1 MATTPFEEKPYVQS
15 DAVTRAQQAL
25 QAQQAAKPGDYRSQW
40 QGKLDSA
47 LGEIQNRPDFSY
59 DVNSD
64 ALYQQVAQNYL
75 RQGQQAMMDTAGQ
88 AAALT
93 GGYGNSYG
101 QTAGQQVYNQYLQG
115 LTELVPQ
122 YRQLALEQYR
132 LEGEDLLKQYQL
144 LLDQEN
150 RDYDRYRDTLEDYYG
165 ALDRLQAAYDQER
178 SYDYSRYADSRD
190 FAYGQHM
197 DQRNHQYRTD
207 RDAVE
212 DSQWLQQLQY
222 QQERDRIQD
231 EQWQKEYEEM
241 IRQYNQDYE
250 LSLMAKTAAS
260 SGSRSSSGGRSSGSG
275 SKKTAQEEQKT
286 EKTPIQTFTEY
297 MNARSREGMTT
308 QQAAQLITH
317 AANTGIIEKK
327 DQLNYM
333 LIYG

>member
-47 LGEIQNRPDFSY
+47 LGKIQNRPDFSY

-75 RQGQQAMMDTAGQ
+75 RKGQQAMMDTAGQ

-122 YRQLALEQYR
+122 YQQLALEQYR

-190 FAYGQHM
+190 FAYGQYM

-231 EQWQKEYEEM
+231 EQWQKEYQER

-260 SGSRSSSGGRSSGSG
+260 SGSRSSSGGRSSG

>member
-15 DAVTRAQQAL
+15 DAVTKAQQAL
-25 QAQQAAKPGDYRSQW
+25 QAQQGARPGEYQSQW
-40 QGKLDSA
+40 QGKLNSA
-47 LGEIQNRPDFSY
+47 LSQIQNRPDFSY

-75 RQGQQAMMDTAGQ
+75 RQGRQAMMDTAGQ

-101 QTAGQQVYNQYLQG
+101 QTAGQQIYNQYLQG

-122 YRQLALEQYR
+122 YQQLALEQYR
-132 LEGEDLLKQYQL
+132 LEGEDLLNQYQL

-150 RDYDRYRDTLEDYYG
+150 RDYDRYRHALEDYYG
-165 ALDRLQAAYDQER
+165 ELDRLQAAYDQER
-178 SYDYSRYADSRD
+178 SYDYTRFADDRD
-190 FAYGQHM
+190 FAYGQYM
-197 DQRNHQYRTD
+197 DQLNHQYRTD

-212 DSQWLQQLQY
+212 DEQWLRQLNY
-222 QQERDRIQD
+222 QQERDRIED
-231 EQWQKEYEEM
+231 EQWQREYEEM
-241 IRQYNQDYE
+241 IRQYNQNYE
-250 LSLMAKTAAS
+250 LSLMAKTA
-260 SGSRSSSGGRSSGSG
+260 SSGGRSSGGS
-275 SKKTAQEEQKT
+275 SKKAAEEE

-297 MNARSREGMTT
+297 MNEQSRNGLTT

-317 AANTGIIEKK
+317 AANTGLIDKA

>member
-47 LGEIQNRPDFSY
+47 LGKIQNRPDFSY

-190 FAYGQHM
+190 FAYGQYM

-260 SGSRSSSGGRSSGSG
+260 SGSRSSSGGRSSGS
-275 SKKTAQEEQKT
+275 KKTAQEEQKT

>member
-1 MATTPFEEKPYVQS
+1 MMAITPFEEKPYVQS
-15 DAVTRAQQAL
+15 DGVTKAPQAL
-25 QAQQAAKPGDYRSQW
+25 QAQQAATPGAYRSQL

-47 LGEIQNRPDFSY
+47 LSQLQGRPDVSY
-59 DVNSD
+59 DAASD
-64 ALYQQVAQNYL
+64 ALLQQVAQNYL

-101 QTAGQQVYNQYLQG
+101 PTAGQQIYNQYLQG
-115 LTELVPQ
+115 LTELVPP

-132 LEGEDLLKQYQL
+132 LEGEDLLNQYQL
-144 LLDQEN
+144 LLDQET
-150 RDYDRYRDTLEDYYG
+150 RDYDRYRHALEDYYG
-165 ALDRLQAAYDQER
+165 ELDRLQTAYDQER
-178 SYDYSRYADSRD
+178 SYDYTRFADDRD
-190 FAYGQHM
+190 FAYGQYM
-197 DQRNHQYRTD
+197 DQLNHQYRTD

-222 QQERDRIQD
+222 QQERDRIRD
-231 EQWQKEYEEM
+231 VQWQREYEEM

-250 LSLMAKTAAS
+250 LSLMAKTA
-260 SGSRSSSGGRSSGSG
+260 SSGGRSSGGS
-275 SKKTAQEEQKT
+275 SKKASQEE

-297 MNARSREGMTT
+297 MNEQSRNGLTT

-317 AANTGIIEKK
+317 AANTGLIDKK

>member
-47 LGEIQNRPDFSY
+47 LGKIQNRPDFSY

-122 YRQLALEQYR
+122 YQQLALEQYR

-190 FAYGQHM
+190 FAYGQYM
-197 DQRNHQYRTD
+197 DQLNHQYRTD

-260 SGSRSSSGGRSSGSG
+260 SGGRSSGGG
-275 SKKTAQEEQKT
+275 SKKTAQREEKET

>member
-15 DAVTRAQQAL
+15 DAVTKAQQAL
-25 QAQQAAKPGDYRSQW
+25 QAQQGARPGEYQSQW
-40 QGKLDSA
+40 QGKLNSA
-47 LGEIQNRPDFSY
+47 LSQIQNRPDFSY

-75 RQGQQAMMDTAGQ
+75 RQGRQAMMDTAGQ

-101 QTAGQQVYNQYLQG
+101 QTAGQQIYNQYLQG

-132 LEGEDLLKQYQL
+132 LEGEDLLNQYQL

-150 RDYDRYRDTLEDYYG
+150 RDYDRYRHALEDYYG
-165 ALDRLQAAYDQER
+165 ELDRLQAAYDQER
-178 SYDYSRYADSRD
+178 SYDYTRFADDRD
-190 FAYGQHM
+190 FAYGQYM
-197 DQRNHQYRTD
+197 DQLNHQYRTD

-222 QQERDRIQD
+222 QQERDRIRD
-231 EQWQKEYEEM
+231 EQWQREYVEM

-250 LSLMAKTAAS
+250 LCLMAKTA
-260 SGSRSSSGGRSSGSG
+260 SSGGRSSGGS
-275 SKKTAQEEQKT
+275 SKKAAEEE

-297 MNARSREGMTT
+297 MNEQSRNGLTT

-317 AANTGIIEKK
+317 AANTGLIKK
-327 DQLNYM
+327 EDQLNYM

>member
-47 LGEIQNRPDFSY
+47 LGKIQNRPDFSY

-190 FAYGQHM
+190 FAYGQYM

-260 SGSRSSSGGRSSGSG
+260 SGGRSSGGSG

>member
-15 DAVTRAQQAL
+15 DAVTKAQQAL
-25 QAQQAAKPGDYRSQW
+25 QAQQGARPGEYQSQW
-40 QGKLDSA
+40 QGKLNSA
-47 LGEIQNRPDFSY
+47 LSQIQNRPDFSY

-75 RQGQQAMMDTAGQ
+75 RQGRQAMMDTAGQ

-101 QTAGQQVYNQYLQG
+101 QTAGQQIYNQYLQG

-132 LEGEDLLKQYQL
+132 LEGEDLLNQYQL

-150 RDYDRYRDTLEDYYG
+150 RDYDRYRHALEDYYG
-165 ALDRLQAAYDQER
+165 ELDRLQAAYDQER
-178 SYDYSRYADSRD
+178 SYDYTRFADDRD
-190 FAYGQHM
+190 FAYGQYM
-197 DQRNHQYRTD
+197 DQLNHQYRTD

-212 DSQWLQQLQY
+212 DEQWLRQLNY
-222 QQERDRIQD
+222 QQERDRIED
-231 EQWQKEYEEM
+231 EQWQREYEEM
-241 IRQYNQDYE
+241 IRQYNQNYE
-250 LSLMAKTAAS
+250 LSLMAKTA
-260 SGSRSSSGGRSSGSG
+260 SSGGRSSGGS
-275 SKKTAQEEQKT
+275 SKKAAEEE

-297 MNARSREGMTT
+297 MNEQSRNGLTT

-317 AANTGIIEKK
+317 AANTGLIDKA

>member
-47 LGEIQNRPDFSY
+47 LGKIQNRPDFSY

-190 FAYGQHM
+190 FAYGQYM

-231 EQWQKEYEEM
+231 EQWQKEYEER

-260 SGSRSSSGGRSSGSG
+260 SGSRSSSGGRSSG

>member
-1 MATTPFEEKPYVQS
+1 MAITPFEEKPYVQS
-15 DAVTRAQQAL
+15 DGVTKAQQAL

-47 LGEIQNRPDFSY
+47 LSQIQNRPDFSY

-101 QTAGQQVYNQYLQG
+101 QTAGQQIYNQYLQG

-132 LEGEDLLKQYQL
+132 LEGEDLLNQYQL

-150 RDYDRYRDTLEDYYG
+150 RDYDRYRHALEDYYG
-165 ALDRLQAAYDQER
+165 ELDRLQTAYDQER
-178 SYDYSRYADSRD
+178 SYDYTRFADDRD
-190 FAYGQHM
+190 FAYGQYM
-197 DQRNHQYRTD
+197 DQLNHQYRTD

-222 QQERDRIQD
+222 QQERDRIRD
-231 EQWQKEYEEM
+231 EQWQREYEEM

-250 LSLMAKTAAS
+250 LSLMAKTA
-260 SGSRSSSGGRSSGSG
+260 SSGGRSSGGS
-275 SKKTAQEEQKT
+275 SKKASQEE

-297 MNARSREGMTT
+297 MNEQSRNGLTT

-317 AANTGIIEKK
+317 AANTGLIDKK

>member
-47 LGEIQNRPDFSY
+47 LGKIQNRPDFSY

-190 FAYGQHM
+190 FAYGQYM
-197 DQRNHQYRTD
+197 DQRNHQYRTE

-260 SGSRSSSGGRSSGSG
+260 SGSRSSSGGRSSGS
-275 SKKTAQEEQKT
+275 KKTAQEEQKT

>member
-1 MATTPFEEKPYVQS
+1 MATTPFEEKPYAQS
-15 DAVTRAQQAL
+15 DAVTKAQQAL
-25 QAQQAAKPGDYRSQW
+25 QAQQAARPGDYRSQW

-47 LGEIQNRPDFSY
+47 LSRIQNRPDFSY
-59 DVNSD
+59 DAGSD

-88 AAALT
+88 ASALT

-122 YRQLALEQYR
+122 YQQLALEQYR
-132 LEGEDLLKQYQL
+132 LEGEDLLQQYQL

-150 RDYDRYRDTLEDYYG
+150 RDYDRYRDTLQDYYG
-165 ALDRLQAAYDQER
+165 ALDRLQAAYDRER
-178 SYDYSRYADSRD
+178 DSDYTRYTDSRD
-190 FAYGQHM
+190 FAYGRYL
-197 DQRNHQYRTD
+197 DQLNHQYRTD
-207 RDAVE
+207 RDAAE
-212 DSQWLQQLQY
+212 DEKWLQQLQY

-231 EQWQKEYEEM
+231 EQWQKEYEER
-241 IRQYNQDYE
+241 IRQYNQDYA
-250 LSLMAKTAAS
+250 LSLMAKTA
-260 SGSRSSSGGRSSGSG
+260 SSGGRSSGGS
-275 SKKTAQEEQKT
+275 SKKTTAQTEAE

-297 MNARSREGMTT
+297 MNTQSRNGMTT

-317 AANTGIIEKK
+317 AANNGLIPKE

>member
-47 LGEIQNRPDFSY
+47 LGKIQNRPDFSY

-190 FAYGQHM
+190 FAYGQYM

-231 EQWQKEYEEM
+231 EQWQKEYQEM

-260 SGSRSSSGGRSSGSG
+260 SGGRSSGG
-275 SKKTAQEEQKT
+275 SKKTAKEEQET